1 MIVVNEDYDALT
13 KTENHNNSFTTK
25 ASTTERDIKASD
37 KKV

>member
-1 MIVVNEDYDALT
+1 MIVVNEDYALT

-25 ASTTERDIKASD
+25 ASTTETDIKASD